1 MDEAEA
7 REKAPL
13 AAAAADGGR
22 MTLPTGL
29 RLAVE
34 GRMWTEPVLAASGAG
49 GSAARAVEEAATMLP
64 ACDGDA

>member
-7 REKAPL
+7 REMAAL

-22 MTLPTGL
+22 MALPTGL

-34 GRMWTEPVLAASGAG
+34 GRMWTEPVLAASGVG
-49 GSAARAVEEAATMLP
+49 GSARAVEEAATMLLDS
-64 ACDGDA
+64 DGDA